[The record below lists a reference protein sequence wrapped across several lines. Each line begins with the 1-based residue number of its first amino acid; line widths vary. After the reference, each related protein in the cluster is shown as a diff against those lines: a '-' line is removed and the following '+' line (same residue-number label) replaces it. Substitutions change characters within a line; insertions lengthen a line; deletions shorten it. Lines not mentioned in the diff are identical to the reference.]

1 MEVGS
6 RIGRKASLGTLRV
19 RLTII
24 VAAAALPALLLL
36 LLTAV
41 REHEEAETEIA
52 QRAKLAAARIVT
64 GEAVAVA
71 EARRTLMVLG
81 RLPDAVFEDPKTCD
95 GTVKSFWDADGVLT
109 GVGVFRPE
117 GTAICNASGRLDA
130 DLRTHTWLARARE
143 AEGFFVGDPFMNAAT
158 GELVLSASLAP
169 RNAEGKVARLFLA
182 PIRLSKLAQSME
194 AEALPPG
201 SVASLWRP
209 DGTLLAR
216 HPAGVDLVGKHY
228 GADSPIALAGRARDE
243 AFEATGLD
251 GVRRV
256 YVVEELKM
264 FPGPLRCLVGV
275 PIAHMTQAGWR
286 RSLGDLGPIA
296 FATLLAGGLGWWL
309 SERLIRRPASE
320 LAGAARKLARGE
332 RAANVA
338 RELGGTELGDVAKA
352 FDEMALAIALH
363 ETELRRR
370 ADQLSLL
377 VQEVHTAREEE
388 ATRIAR
394 EVHDVLGQNLT
405 AAQLDLGTMKRLVES
420 CALRGDEK
428 GSMNERISGLSEL
441 VKSTHETVRRIAS
454 ELRPSVLTDLGLAPA
469 VEWQAQELERRT
481 GIAVKVDTSTV
492 PDLPPKVSLAVFR
505 ILQELLTNVT
515 QHAQAE
521 HVDIELAYDGKTL
534 VLEVRDDGVG
544 IDESALVAG
553 SSLGIL
559 GMRERALAVGGE
571 VSIRRLDDGGTLARV
586 TVEVSA

>member
-1 MEVGS
+1 M
-6 RIGRKASLGTLRV
+6 

-41 REHEEAETEIA
+41 REHEEAEQEVV
-52 QRAKLAAARIVT
+52 RKAKLAAARIVT
-64 GEAVAVA
+64 SESLAFA
-71 EARRTLMVLG
+71 EARRALAVL
-81 RLPDAVFEDPKTCD
+81 RQMLSSSSDDPQACERAVKLVWEP
-95 GTVKSFWDADGVLT
+95 DGVLLS
-109 GVGVFRPE
+109 VGVFRPE
-117 GTAICNASGRLDA
+117 GTALCNA
-130 DLRTHTWLARARE
+130 RAPLNVDFR
-143 AEGFFVGDPFMNAAT
+143 AQPWFASALQANGLFIGDPFVNPVN
-158 GELVLSASLAP
+158 GELVLGTSFTERGADGRVIRVLA
-169 RNAEGKVARLFLA
+169 A
-182 PIRLSKLAQSME
+182 PILLGKLAREIE
-194 AEALPPG
+194 AEALPSG
-201 SVASLWRP
+201 STASLWRE

-216 HPAGVDLVGKHY
+216 YPTDTDFINKKFRESPFDQSLRAGG
-228 GADSPIALAGRARDE
+228 E
-243 AFEATGLD
+243 AFEALGID

-256 YVVEELKM
+256 YVAERLKAT
-264 FPGPLRCLVGV
+264 PGGPQCLVGV
-275 PIAHMTQAGWR
+275 PIAHVTQAGWR
-286 RSLGDLGPIA
+286 RSFGDLGPIA

-309 SERLIRRPASE
+309 SERLIRRPAGE

-428 GSMNERISGLSEL
+428 VSMNERISGLSEL

-505 ILQELLTNVT
+505 ILQEMLTNVT

-521 HVDIELAYDGKTL
+521 HVDIELAYDGETL

-559 GMRERALAVGGE
+559 GMRERAVAVGGE